1 MEGIAPA
8 DDAGANYRLYKV
20 YRMGTITTR
29 FEYIAG
35 GLNQCGYW
43 RDDWQFRHMDGK
55 GNQMRDIDKIF
66 VHCSATRPNWWAGRS
81 AQEQT
86 AEIKRWHTDE
96 RGWSDIGYH
105 FVIGRDGT
113 VVEGRPVERTP
124 AAQRGHNKGSIAI
137 CLLGGHGGA
146 SDDAF
151 LDNFTEEQDEALRG
165 LVEDLFDKYDIDDE
179 DVFGHNEVS
188 TKACPCFDVQR
199 WLDG

>member
-1 MEGIAPA
+1 MGI
-8 DDAGANYRLYKV
+8 
-20 YRMGTITTR
+20 
-29 FEYIAG
+29 IAT
-35 GLNQCGYW
+35 GLKRIASGINQCGDW
-43 RDDWQFRHMDGK
+43 CNDWQFRHMDGK

-66 VHCSATRPNWWAGRS
+66 VHCSATRPTWWAGKS

-105 FVIGRDGT
+105 FVVGRDGT

-137 CLLGGHGGA
+137 CVLGGHGGA
-146 SDDAF
+146 SDDDF
-151 LDNFTEEQDEALRG
+151 FDNFTKPQDEALRG
-165 LVEDLFDKYDIDDE
+165 LIEDLCDEYDIDDE

-199 WLDG
+199 WLNG